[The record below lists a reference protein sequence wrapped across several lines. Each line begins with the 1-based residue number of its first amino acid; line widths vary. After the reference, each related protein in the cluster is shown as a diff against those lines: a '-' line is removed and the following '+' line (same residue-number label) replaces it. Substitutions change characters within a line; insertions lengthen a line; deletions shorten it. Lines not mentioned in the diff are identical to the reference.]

1 MLNLKIQKRETTG
14 RKVKKMRQEDILPGV
29 LYGSDFK
36 SKPVKVDYKEFD
48 KAYQK
53 GGESTIL
60 NLDLNGKSMKALIY
74 EVQYDVLTG
83 DFQHVDFYKIKKG
96 EKIQVDVDLKFIGT
110 PPAVKK
116 LGGSFI
122 ANLDQ
127 IEIECL
133 PKDLIHEI
141 EIDVSVLETFDD
153 VIRVKDLS
161 IPENVKVL

>member
-110 PPAVKK
+110 PPAVK
-116 LGGSFI
+116 
-122 ANLDQ
+122 N
-127 IEIECL
+127 
-133 PKDLIHEI
+133 
-141 EIDVSVLETFDD
+141 
-153 VIRVKDLS
+153 
-161 IPENVKVL
+161 